1 MVDNQ
6 FLEGK
11 TAFVTGASMNLGA
24 VTARTLSAHGA
35 AVAINYLGVEP
46 EPVHLLEALRAFGK
60 PAYAIAG
67 DLAVGSDARRA
78 IDQALEKLGGRI
90 DILVNNAGPFN
101 ADPFT
106 ALAETEWDRI
116 MNVNLKAAY
125 LMAQAAAPGMKEAGW
140 GRIINMAAG
149 SAFIRNHGVYGLAKS
164 AVILLTEALALELG
178 PAITV
183 NAVAPGQIAE
193 SGPDISAID
202 PTFVDRAI
210 AHTPARRLVTRQEVA
225 DLIVWLC
232 SPAADLITGHTI
244 PVDGGWRFNR
254 F

>member
-1 MVDNQ
+1 MR
-6 FLEGK
+6 GRS
-11 TAFVTGASMNLGA
+11 TPI
-24 VTARTLSAHGA
+24 RLS
-35 AVAINYLGVEP
+35 
-46 EPVHLLEALRAFGK
+46 
-60 PAYAIAG
+60 
-67 DLAVGSDARRA
+67 
-78 IDQALEKLGGRI
+78 
-90 DILVNNAGPFN
+90 
-101 ADPFT
+101 T
-106 ALAETEWDRI
+106 LAESEWDRI

-125 LMAQAAAPGMKEAGW
+125 LMAQAVAPGMQAAGW
-140 GRIINMAAG
+140 GRIITMAAG
-149 SAFIRNHGVYGLAKS
+149 SAFIRNHGVYGLAKG

-210 AHTPARRLVTRQEVA
+210 AHTPAGRLVTRAEVA
-225 DLIVWLC
+225 GLIAWLC